1 MICISG
7 FLLFGPEDVANLNM
21 EAIWNFGKG
30 TGLLETC
37 VRL

>member
-1 MICISG
+1 
-7 FLLFGPEDVANLNM
+7 M